1 MTITAEYMSPSMVF
15 GERGEHVPQTI
26 TATTSNRAID
36 RMAAEAFD
44 AAILRVYGVE
54 PTDPRFTTTVWVD
67 HDQLVGV
74 LRAHRDQMKENRAHV
89 A

>member
-1 MTITAEYMSPSMVF
+1 MTITAEYMSPDAVF

-26 TATTSNRAID
+26 IATTSNRALD
-36 RMAAEAFD
+36 HMAIEAFD
-44 AAILRVYGVE
+44 AAIKRVYGVE
-54 PTDPRFTTTVWVD
+54 PTDPNFTTPVWVD

-74 LRAHRDQMKENRAHV
+74 LRARRDQMKENRNV

>member
-1 MTITAEYMSPSMVF
+1 MTITAEYMSPDVVF
-15 GERGEHVPQTI
+15 GKRGEHVPQTI
-26 TATTSNRAID
+26 TAATSNRAID

-44 AAILRVYGVE
+44 AAIKRVYGVE
-54 PTDPRFTTTVWVD
+54 PTDPRFTTPVWVD

-74 LRAHRDQMKENRAHV
+74 LRARRDQMKESSAHV